1 MDFFHTTI
9 VQPIFNV
16 LMLIY
21 SVVPWRDFGIAV
33 IVLTIII
40 RIIIYPLVRS
50 QLHQTKMMRKLQPE
64 LAKIKERAGGDK
76 QTEAMQQMELYKRY
90 GVNPFKSI
98 LVLLI
103 QLPIFIGLFQV
114 IQIIVKTPNDIGKFM
129 YDNFEK
135 IGAISDVIANPA
147 ALNHPSLGFINL
159 THTAFGKGSI
169 DWVLVG
175 LAVISAVTQYYMTK
189 QTMPT
194 GNDKKKFRDIFAEAA
209 AGKEPDPTAMS
220 NAMMGGMMKFMPI
233 MMFFIMISLPG
244 ALALYYTAS
253 NIIALVQQHHLLS
266 KDTQEMDEIASE
278 VIESKK
284 TTKAATSSAARTKG
298 AKEAKITRIKAN
310 DTRKVKRKKK

>member
-1 MDFFHTTI
+1 MDFFHTAI
-9 VQPIFNV
+9 VQPIFNA

-40 RIIIYPLVRS
+40 RILIYPLVRS

-98 LVLLI
+98 IVLLI
-103 QLPIFIGLFQV
+103 QIPIFIGLFQV
-114 IQIIVKTPNDIGKFM
+114 IQIIVKTPHDIGKFM

-135 IGAISDVIANPA
+135 VGAISDVIANPA
-147 ALNHPSLGFINL
+147 VLNHPSLGFINL
-159 THTAFGKGSI
+159 THIAFSNQGP

-194 GNDKKKFRDIFAEAA
+194 GKNSKKFRDIFADAA
-209 AGKEPDPTAMS
+209 AGKEPDPSAMS
-220 NAMMGGMMKFMPI
+220 NAMMGGMAKFMPI

-253 NIIALVQQHHLLS
+253 NIIALVQQHYLLG
-266 KDTQEMDEIASE
+266 KDVEEMDEIATE
-278 VIESKK
+278 VIESKQP
-284 TTKAATSSAARTKG
+284 KAAASSARTAG